1 MSEDKRRQNEADPER
16 APSLL
21 GDVGYLLMKII
32 LLALMV
38 LIMFVF
44 FFGIYRSGDDSMN
57 PAVKDGDIVI
67 TWRLRKDYRFGDV
80 IVLDHNGEKEIRRVV
95 AVEGDTVDMT
105 EDSRR
110 PML

>member
-1 MSEDKRRQNEADPER
+1 
-16 APSLL
+16 
-21 GDVGYLLMKII
+21 
-32 LLALMV
+32 MV

-80 IVLDHNGEKEIRRVV
+80 IVLDHNGEKEICTLEAIHV
-95 AVEGDTVDMT
+95 APINNVKTMKPDESMCSSYKY
-105 EDSRR
+105 EQ
-110 PML
+110 